1 MFLYGFMQRAFQAS
15 MIIAII
21 APLLGVFLILRRQS
35 LLADTLSHVSLAGV
49 ALGLIINANPTFT
62 TLLVVVIAAL
72 GIEYLRMIYQSYSE
86 ISIAILMAGGLA
98 VALVLM
104 SLNEGGI
111 TTSVQQYLFGSIVT
125 ITAQQVKILAVL
137 GIAIVILFLVFR
149 RIMYVLTFNED
160 IAQADGLP
168 VKLISLLFSVIT
180 GISISVIMP
189 IAGALLV
196 SALMVLPA
204 AIGMRLSRSFIFCVI
219 SAIIVGVI
227 GMFTGLVSSYE
238 LGTPPGASI
247 TLMFIVLFILIM
259 IWKRVSL
266 FLRKRKNN

>member
-49 ALGLIINANPTFT
+49 ALGLIINVNPTFT

-125 ITAQQVKILAVL
+125 ISAQQVKILAVL

-227 GMFTGLVSSYE
+227 GMCTGLVSSYE

-247 TLMFIVLFILIM
+247 TLMFIVLFILLA
-259 IWKRVSL
+259 IWKRLLL
-266 FLRKRKNN
+266 FIRRRKNN

>member
-1 MFLYGFMQRAFQAS
+1 

-35 LLADTLSHVSLAGV
+35 LMADTLSHVSLAGV
-49 ALGLIINANPTFT
+49 ALGLIVNVNPTIT

-72 GIEYLRMIYQSYSE
+72 GIEYLRMVYQSYSE

-125 ITAQQVKILAVL
+125 ISREQVKVLAVL
-137 GIAIVILFLVFR
+137 GITIVVLFLVFR

-168 VKLISLLFSVIT
+168 VKVISLLFSVIT
-180 GISISVIMP
+180 GIAISVIMP

-204 AIGMRLSRSFIFCVI
+204 AIGMRLSRSFLFCVI
-219 SAIIVGVI
+219 WAIFIGLI
-227 GMFTGLVSSYE
+227 GMFTGLVSSYQ

-247 TLMFIVLFILIM
+247 TLMFIVLLVIIT
-259 IWKRVSL
+259 IWKRFAL
-266 FLRKRKNN
+266 IIKKRRNK